1 MACTEEEFT
10 ELLGGEVFIDM
21 DKLAAISKHGI
32 PDKVRPEVY
41 KYLLGISK
49 NDKSEEEKVK
59 KQQQQDYKEIDKNDS
74 EITKKIRSH
83 LKRYQSYHKER
94 TSDQRIK
101 IDFQSVEIRNKIENI
116 LISYVN
122 YNNDIEYYS
131 FGMLAILGPFI
142 AILQSESDI
151 FFCFVSMMKKIDE
164 NLNNEGLAPKL
175 SRFIMLFR
183 SVLPELFSHFEE
195 EEISNN
201 DWATSW
207 IQNLLSCE
215 LPIDCVLRL
224 WDTYLSASLGLDLHV
239 FVCLAILTNF
249 SEELLELEH
258 SEILAFLQ
266 HLPGI
271 DMDQIIAQAYNI
283 RDDIRANNEL

>member
-32 PDKVRPEVY
+32 PDKVRPEVW

-164 NLNNEGLAPKL
+164 NLNNEGLASKL

-183 SVLPELFSHFEE
+183 SVLPEL
-195 EEISNN
+195 
-201 DWATSW
+201 
-207 IQNLLSCE
+207 
-215 LPIDCVLRL
+215 
-224 WDTYLSASLGLDLHV
+224 
-239 FVCLAILTNF
+239 
-249 SEELLELEH
+249 
-258 SEILAFLQ
+258 
-266 HLPGI
+266 
-271 DMDQIIAQAYNI
+271 
-283 RDDIRANNEL
+283 